1 MSERLPMLGYL
12 REVLEEHSLPR
23 EDMNAGMIEAVW
35 LIYLIS
41 QVESV
46 YRSNGS

>member
-1 MSERLPMLGYL
+1 MSERLPMLVYL
-12 REVLEEHSLPR
+12 REILDEHTLPL

-35 LIYLIS
+35 LIYLIRD
-41 QVESV
+41 VETV

>member
-1 MSERLPMLGYL
+1 MSERLPMLVYL
-12 REVLEEHSLPR
+12 REILDEHTLPL

-35 LIYLIS
+35 LIYLIN